1 MSFPKKLIIKSDPPN
16 YGAFKIGNLPKT
28 GMNKTL
34 GPYAAY
40 VEDPIEDTV
49 TYQKDIR
56 NPIWRDPTN
65 ATSLATKP
73 MSTHYKNTHGHLSYS
88 AKK

>member
-1 MSFPKKLIIKSDPPN
+1 MSFPRKHIIKSDPPL

-34 GPYAAY
+34 GPYAQY

-49 TYQKDIR
+49 TYQKDTR